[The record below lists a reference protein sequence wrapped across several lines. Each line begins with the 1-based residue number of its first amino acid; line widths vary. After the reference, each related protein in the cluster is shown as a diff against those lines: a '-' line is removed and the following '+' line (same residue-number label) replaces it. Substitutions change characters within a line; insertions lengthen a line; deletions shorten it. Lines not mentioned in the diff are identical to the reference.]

1 MLTPE
6 YLDGLPEPI
15 LELYAQAE
23 DDILSDMARRI
34 STYDYWIPSADW
46 QNQKLLESGRVQ
58 EEIIR
63 ILAEKTG
70 RTEAELKKLM
80 QQAAKDGLRIDKA
93 IYEEAGRTVPPLAD
107 NEALRAIL
115 NAGYRA
121 TAQTMKNI
129 TRTTAVTASQQFE
142 RVLDEAWLKVTSGA
156 FSTDEAVRSAVKD
169 LSAQGVKSIQ
179 YASGREYSLE
189 AAVRRA
195 VVTGVNQTCGKL
207 QLELA
212 DELGCDLMEITAHA
226 GARPSHAVWQGQ
238 IVSRSGQPG
247 YLTFEDIGYGT
258 VGGFKGANCRHDWNP
273 YFEGM
278 PRTWTEEKLRELNEP
293 RYTYNGKQLTEYEAQ
308 QTQRYHERQ
317 IRRWKRE
324 YVAMK
329 AAGQDTTEA
338 AVKLQRWQERQK
350 DFLSQTGLKRSQSRE
365 GMAGFGQKES
375 MAARN
380 ESSAVG
386 NINLYRRQ
394 KNTGAF
400 ADLPEKM
407 SKKHIRETA
416 KEFDISLKHVKIN
429 IDKDVEKLDPWFPY
443 TGRADPQS
451 IGQID
456 FFPKAFRSREEL
468 LRTLFHERIHVM
480 QFREYGAEYVQNNRS
495 HFEVLAYEAENEFIT
510 KLKEAGR
517 L

>member
-46 QNQKLLESGRVQ
+46 QNQKLLEAGRVQ

-70 RTEAELKKLM
+70 RTEEELKKLM

-93 IYEEAGRTVPPLAD
+93 IYQEAGRRVPPLAD

-129 TRTTAVTASQQFE
+129 TRTTAVTASRQFD
-142 RVLDEAWLKVTSGA
+142 RILDEAWMKVTSGA
-156 FSTDEAVRSAVKD
+156 FSTDEAVRSAVKE
-169 LSAQGVKSIQ
+169 LSAQGVKSVQ
-179 YASGREYSLE
+179 YASGREDSLE

-338 AVKLQRWQERQK
+338 TVKLQRWQDRQK
-350 DFLSQTGLKRSQSRE
+350 DFLSQTGLKRRVSQEQINDWGRMQSTGAKRQQTVVE
-365 GMAGFGQKES
+365 HIGRSLGAKAKNYRVYNPVTGDFVSLAANTYISQPKNHVMAGKG
-375 MAARN
+375 RD
-380 ESSAVG
+380 
-386 NINLYRRQ
+386 RQ
-394 KNTGAF
+394 I
-400 ADLPEKM
+400 DCIDWL
-407 SKKHIRETA
+407 
-416 KEFDISLKHVKIN
+416 
-429 IDKDVEKLDPWFPY
+429 IDKHGGNALEWTKEKGFGYIED
-443 TGRADPQS
+443 
-451 IGQID
+451 
-456 FFPKAFRSREEL
+456 
-468 LRTLFHERIHVM
+468 
-480 QFREYGAEYVQNNRS
+480 EYGELRLVELHWYQAPGIGKVEMKIKVRDGRIYVDD
-495 HFEVLAYEAENEFIT
+495 E
-510 KLKEAGR
+510 
-517 L
+517 